1 MMKISVEHGNIC
13 RVLQEKKDLTGK
25 YFQTHLFRYWNH
37 AIEQEALQQNLS
49 ECVTEKMLS
58 MQLSTLKRE
67 LLEEMES
74 IYGNAIPAASQT
86 GDHRDEMEQEAAG
99 VPETDMSNAMMTMAL
114 AMGDWVPE

>member
-1 MMKISVEHGNIC
+1 MGIFAEYYKKNEGSYGKILSDAFVQILDG
-13 RVLQEKKDLTGK
+13 
-25 YFQTHLFRYWNH
+25 NH

-99 VPETDMSNAMMTMAL
+99 SARDRYVECNDDDGTCN
-114 AMGDWVPE
+114 G